1 MGIIC
6 AGLASDLAEKKGY
19 SSGAWGACGFF
30 FGILGL
36 IAAVGLPLR
45 KDSSPCPA
53 CLEPIKTEAK
63 VCRYCG
69 QKFSEEELE
78 KALPALISA
87 LADGELRDEA
97 TADLIKIGKLAIPY
111 LEEAM
116 KREKE
121 LFIRKVIERIITLIK
136 CKT

>member
-1 MGIIC
+1 
-6 AGLASDLAEKKGY
+6 
-19 SSGAWGACGFF
+19 
-30 FGILGL
+30 
-36 IAAVGLPLR
+36 
-45 KDSSPCPA
+45 
-53 CLEPIKTEAK
+53 
-63 VCRYCG
+63 
-69 QKFSEEELE
+69 LE